1 MRKLKTVAMIVI
13 AAILLIACSSC
24 VSEVQSSGAQTI
36 PPCQE
41 RDIMS
46 KFLMEKFGEKPLI
59 RGTAKDGADFVIY
72 VGNGT
77 WTMTRAV
84 NKRECFFLIG
94 HGNLEIV
101 GPEVEK
107 AEN

>member
-1 MRKLKTVAMIVI
+1 MEKRKIIGMVLI
-13 AAILLIACSSC
+13 AALVLVACSSYI
-24 VSEVQSSGAQTI
+24 SEGNSSGSQPI
-36 PPCQE
+36 PPCQK